1 LPTHKPKVITT
12 PEPTPEPF
20 HDGWYY
26 IKTAIRPSDHYLTVA
41 TDQVDVF
48 MTTWEPLR
56 KDSQLW
62 RLDDSNCLVNK
73 AHPHMCL
80 APTGYKPWQKLML
93 RPKSHAY
100 GPNWQKWRFEADGDS
115 EYYSLVTE
123 MDWSGE
129 GLFGKLEMDVVWND
143 HVPLVGPFE
152 AAQVNTHKKDGT
164 RSQKFV
170 ILPA

>member
-1 LPTHKPKVITT
+1 
-12 PEPTPEPF
+12 
-20 HDGWYY
+20 
-26 IKTAIRPSDHYLTVA
+26 
-41 TDQVDVF
+41 

-115 EYYSLVTE
+115 EYYRYYTSLASKVECRSIDTHA
-123 MDWSGE
+123 
-129 GLFGKLEMDVVWND
+129 DVVSPK
-143 HVPLVGPFE
+143 VSF
-152 AAQVNTHKKDGT
+152 
-164 RSQKFV
+164 
-170 ILPA
+170 